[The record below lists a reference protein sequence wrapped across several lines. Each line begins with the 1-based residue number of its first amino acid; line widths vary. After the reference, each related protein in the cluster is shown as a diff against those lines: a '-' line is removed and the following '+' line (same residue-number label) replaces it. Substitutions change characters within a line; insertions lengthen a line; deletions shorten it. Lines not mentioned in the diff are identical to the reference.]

1 MAYVLVVDD
10 DEDFANAAAL
20 ELRDAGHEVRIEVS
34 PSRGLAAA
42 RERKPDLIVLDV
54 MFPEDIS
61 AGFELARR
69 LHDPAGRL
77 SDVPVLMLTAV
88 NQRFPLGFGA
98 EEIDGEWLPVAGFV
112 EKPVDLDV
120 LRTKVAEV
128 LERSERQADG
138 PG

>member
-20 ELRDAGHEVRIEVS
+20 ELRDAGHEVRIELS

-42 RERKPDLIVLDV
+42 QERKPDLIILDV

-61 AGFELARR
+61 AGFELART
-69 LHDPAGRL
+69 LHEPASGLRE
-77 SDVPVLMLTAV
+77 VPVLMLTAV

-98 EEIDGEWLPVAGFV
+98 DEIDDEWLPVADFV

-120 LRTKVAEV
+120 LRNKVAEL
-128 LERSERQADG
+128 LERSEKRAEG